1 MESHLDAGIKKINTS
16 LVCFSRERKRKQSPF
31 LTKFA
36 TWLSEITKNYE
47 LVMMNEQDQIIH
59 IQFSMNSHLST
70 ETPLRVLFTLLF
82 CHKKI
87 YTEQDFYSA
96 LG

>member
-1 MESHLDAGIKKINTS
+1 M
-16 LVCFSRERKRKQSPF
+16 V
-31 LTKFA
+31 
-36 TWLSEITKNYE
+36 
-47 LVMMNEQDQIIH
+47 MNEEDQIIR
-59 IQFSMNSHLST
+59 IQLSMNSHIST

-82 CHKKI
+82 CQKTI